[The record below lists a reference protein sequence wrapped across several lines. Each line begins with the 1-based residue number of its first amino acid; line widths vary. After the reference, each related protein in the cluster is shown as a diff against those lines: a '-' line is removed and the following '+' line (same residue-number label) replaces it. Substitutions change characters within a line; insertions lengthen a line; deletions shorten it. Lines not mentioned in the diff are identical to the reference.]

1 MFFKHF
7 ASKNQV
13 ASYLASTYYPAGGA
27 LAENGRDSFLI
38 KLQARGMKETIS
50 SLLKLIFILIKKG
63 VETKKIK
70 YF

>member
-50 SLLKLIFILIKKG
+50 SLKVDIHSDKC
-63 VETKKIK
+63 VETKILK

>member
-7 ASKNQV
+7 ACKNQV

-50 SLLKLIFILIKKG
+50 SLKVDIHSDKC
-63 VETKKIK
+63 VETKKLK